1 MYEYSAELLKTAK
14 QLIPGGC
21 STESK
26 QVEALFASESAP
38 AFFKSAEGVEI
49 VDADRNKFIDFG
61 MALGPCIL
69 GYNHPVVVEAIQRA
83 LRNGILTTLPSILEP
98 RLAELIIEIFPSI
111 EMVRFMKTG
120 AEACSAAVRLA
131 RAFTGRE
138 HILASGYFGWHDWS
152 NKGAGIPASTKKL
165 CVEFDFND
173 KLDFLNKL
181 NALPELPAAVVMEPV
196 INEHPEQEF
205 LRIIR
210 ESCDKFGIVL
220 IWDEIKT
227 GARMDPG
234 GAQQYYKF
242 VPDLTVLGKGI
253 AGGMP
258 LAAVG
263 GKREIMKTWEK
274 VWISST
280 FAGESLSI
288 AVSIT
293 VLNFIRDNPVNAH
306 IEKLGTDLLNGFK
319 KISRA
324 FPGLCKVFGIPQMN
338 GIGLLED
345 LPDIQELETVF
356 FLEILNSG
364 FIIKRHGY
372 NFVSY
377 AHTDEHIDGCL
388 KAVHEAF
395 RRIKSLG

>member
-1 MYEYSAELLKTAK
+1 MYEYSAELLKFAK
-14 QLIPGGC
+14 QVIPGGC

-26 QVEALFASESAP
+26 RTEALFVSEQAP
-38 AFFKSAEGVEI
+38 AFFKSADGVEI
-49 VDADRNKFIDFG
+49 VDVDGNTFIDFG

-69 GYNHPVVVEAIQRA
+69 GYNHPVVVEAIEKA
-83 LRNGILTTLPSILEP
+83 LVNGILSTLPSSREP

-131 RAFTGRE
+131 RAFTNRE
-138 HILASGYFGWHDWS
+138 YILASGYFGWHDWS
-152 NKGAGIPASTKKL
+152 NKGAGVPASIKNL
-165 CVEFDFND
+165 CIEFAFND
-173 KLDFLNKL
+173 SADFLNKL
-181 NALPELPAAVVMEPV
+181 NVLPELPAAVVMEPV
-196 INEHPEQEF
+196 INAHPEKEF
-205 LRIIR
+205 LQIIR
-210 ESCDKFGIVL
+210 ESCDKSGIVL

-227 GARMDPG
+227 GARLEPG
-234 GAQQYYKF
+234 GAQQYYDF
-242 VPDLTVLGKGI
+242 TADLTVLGKGI

-280 FAGESLSI
+280 FACESLSI
-288 AVSIT
+288 AVAIA
-293 VLNFIRDNPVNAH
+293 LLKFIRDNPVNAH
-306 IEKLGTDLLNGFK
+306 IEKLGTRLLNGFQ

-324 FPGLCKVFGIPQMN
+324 FPGLCSVFGIPHMS
-338 GIGLLED
+338 GIGIFED
-345 LPDIQELETVF
+345 LPNVKELEAAF
-356 FLEILNSG
+356 FHEILNSG

-377 AHTDEHIDGCL
+377 AHTEEHIDGCL
-388 KAVHEAF
+388 DGVHNALKK
-395 RRIKSLG
+395 IKSVE